1 MAELLPFQCLPPN
14 NLHVVFLTT
23 LESTVKF
30 AMFDAQSSAS
40 VERTITMEFI
50 NALSFSSDSVQWV
63 ALTLATGAC
72 GLVALALVY
81 TRQYRQPNT
90 VDVERQYIADDEITW
105 TELMRILD

>member
-1 MAELLPFQCLPPN
+1 MELLS
-14 NLHVVFLTT
+14 VFSW
-23 LESTVKF
+23 ST
-30 AMFDAQSSAS
+30 
-40 VERTITMEFI
+40 
-50 NALSFSSDSVQWV
+50 DSVQWV

-81 TRQYRQPNT
+81 TRQYRQPVA